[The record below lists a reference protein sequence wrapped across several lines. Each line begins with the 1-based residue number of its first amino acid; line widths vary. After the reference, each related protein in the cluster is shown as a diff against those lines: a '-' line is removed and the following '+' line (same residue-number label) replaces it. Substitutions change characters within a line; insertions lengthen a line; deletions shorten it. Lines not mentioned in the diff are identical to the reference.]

1 MIKSLFYFHFSL
13 NVRLV
18 KHKLYNE
25 LVKGNNILK
34 SKMSKT
40 LIKTKVSEI
49 TNVNSHSVS
58 FAFLKAESDLYSK
71 NDLKKIVN
79 KK

>member
-1 MIKSLFYFHFSL
+1 
-13 NVRLV
+13 
-18 KHKLYNE
+18 
-25 LVKGNNILK
+25 
-34 SKMSKT
+34 MSKT
-40 LIKTKVSEI
+40 LIKTKVSKI